1 MKETDKGQFLT
12 IAGQSIK
19 KSAIKGVTITPT
31 PSPRSDLEKYST
43 SITDMAFDLFSNV
56 AKSLLNKVG
65 PPPKKTFDVT
75 IHQYRG
81 APLQFTVDEATA
93 ERIRAEMGL

>member
-12 IAGQSIK
+12 IADQSIK
-19 KSAIKGVTITPT
+19 KSAIKGITITPT
-31 PSPRSDLEKYST
+31 QGSDLEKYSRT
-43 SITDMAFDLFSNV
+43 TADFAFDLLANV
-56 AKSLLNKVG
+56 AKSLLNKIG

-81 APLQFTVDEATA
+81 APLQFTVGEATA